1 MELILYFLGILS
13 IYKSVN
19 YNLATRIVCS
29 IRSILTLYF
38 FRTKARASIVLY
50 FNCNALCS
58 SIAGIHYRKFLF
70 SELVTHIFRSLR
82 SENQSLVFAVSHSWD
97 DFE

>member
-1 MELILYFLGILS
+1 MELVLYFMGIMS

-29 IRSILTLYF
+29 IRSILTFYF

-50 FNCNALCS
+50 SNCNAFG
-58 SIAGIHYRKFLF
+58 IVAGINDLKGLF
-70 SELVTHIFRSLR
+70 FELVDSLIFRFLR
-82 SENQSLVFAVSHSWD
+82 FENQSLVFAVSHSWD